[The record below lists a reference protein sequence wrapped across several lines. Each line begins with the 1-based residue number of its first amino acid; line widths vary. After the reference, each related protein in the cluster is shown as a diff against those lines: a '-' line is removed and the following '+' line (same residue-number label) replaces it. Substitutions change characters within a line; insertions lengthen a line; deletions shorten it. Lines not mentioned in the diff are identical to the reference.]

1 MSRITTKLAAAACA
15 VSAASILLVAGCGD
29 AAKQMA
35 GNLGSTVAGGLLGGG
50 GGGGGGGNEQQQQ
63 QLAGN
68 NDNNANQ
75 NGPVPTQMQLPDAAA
90 IQSAR
95 SGGGTFDQ
103 QLATALQPQQAA
115 AHQGAVNNGR
125 GVVQTLGNDRY
136 RAVCSDFVASAAEQ
150 QKTDVWCWAACVQ
163 MVNKYNG
170 VDVTQAEIASRI
182 HGQATDANGNLDPE
196 KVKRAGTTE
205 IMLALNPEFSDDVNR
220 QAGDAAAAAV
230 RNRGKVS
237 LDLDATSTALA
248 VFREKAYTDN
258 DMIADVA
265 RGVPVVVGLKD
276 PTGNTGHAYVVH
288 AATYT
293 ATKGALPGQY
303 SYALESVEAVDPW
316 EGKGVSIPAGEF
328 RQRVGFKISQA
339 RAREVLERHRNA
351 VKVK

>member
-1 MSRITTKLAAAACA
+1 MRKSTTRMAAAACA
-15 VSAASILLVAGCGD
+15 VAAAAIVFVGGCGD

-35 GNLGSTVAGGLLGGG
+35 GNLGSTVAGGFTSF
-50 GGGGGGGNEQQQQ
+50 GGGGGNEQQQQ
-63 QLAGN
+63 QQLAS
-68 NDNNANQ
+68 NDNANP
-75 NGPVPTQMQLPDAAA
+75 NGPVPTQMQVPDAAA
-90 IQSAR
+90 IHSAR
-95 SGGGTFDQ
+95 NSGGTLDQ

-115 AHQGAVNNGR
+115 ARQAAANNGR
-125 GVVQTLGNDRY
+125 GAVQTLGNDRY
-136 RAVCSDFVASAAEQ
+136 RAACTDFVALAAEQ
-150 QKTDVWCWAACVQ
+150 QRTDVWCWAACVQ

-205 IMLALNPEFSDDVNR
+205 IMLALNPEFQDDVNR
-220 QAGDAAAAAV
+220 QAGDAAVAAI

-237 LDLDATSTALA
+237 VDYDALGTGLA

-276 PTGNTGHAYVVH
+276 LTGNTGHAYVVH
-288 AATYT
+288 ATTYT
-293 ATKGALPGQY
+293 ATKGALPGHY
-303 SYALESVEAVDPW
+303 TYALEAVEAVDPW
-316 EGKGVSIPAGEF
+316 EGKPVTIPANEF
-328 RQRVGFKISQA
+328 RQRCGFKISQA

-351 VKVK
+351 VQVK